1 MGLIRGEAIT
11 CQGAFKEPHSFKI
24 YINSFRTKQ
33 STLYKNVMR
42 KETLLNVD
50 GDFVVY
56 TTNFIN
62 P

>member
-1 MGLIRGEAIT
+1 MSGDIPRTSLI
-11 CQGAFKEPHSFKI
+11 QNLYK
-24 YINSFRTKQ
+24 FRTKQ
-33 STLYKNVMR
+33 STLYKNVMH